1 MGSGSVWVFR
11 ATFYWERG
19 RPRPLGGGQISLRKA
34 CSLCGVAGEGARAP
48 SVTLSNCAV
57 LQTDP
62 LLILCLSCLRR
73 FTRASFAYYE
83 TRTDVRVRNPD
94 FEAFITMP
102 DRNDAWELLCEYT
115 KGESLRKHA
124 LAVEAAMRACVERY
138 GTGDDNADEWGLVGL
153 LHDFDY
159 EMFPSADQHPFTG
172 ANILCGRG
180 YSDRLIRAI
189 MGHATYTGVPRDT
202 AMARALFATDEL
214 CGFLVA
220 CALVRPSKSL
230 DDLEVA
236 SVKKKLKDKA
246 FARSVNRNDIQQS
259 MEELGVNMDEHV
271 RFVIDA
277 LRPVQDAIG
286 LNRLATVE

>member
-1 MGSGSVWVFR
+1 
-11 ATFYWERG
+11 
-19 RPRPLGGGQISLRKA
+19 
-34 CSLCGVAGEGARAP
+34 
-48 SVTLSNCAV
+48 
-57 LQTDP
+57 
-62 LLILCLSCLRR
+62 
-73 FTRASFAYYE
+73 
-83 TRTDVRVRNPD
+83 
-94 FEAFITMP
+94 MP
-102 DRNDAWELLCEYT
+102 DRNEAWELLCEYT

-124 LAVEAAMRACVERY
+124 LAVETAMRACVKRY
-138 GTGDDNADEWGLVGL
+138 GSSDDDEDEWGLVGL

-180 YSDRLIRAI
+180 YSDRFIRAI

-220 CALVRPSKSL
+220 CALVRPSRSL

-246 FARSVNRNDIQQS
+246 FARSVNRDDIRQGFA
-259 MEELGVNMDEHV
+259 ELGVDPDEHI

-277 LRPVQDAIG
+277 LRPVQHEIG
-286 LNRLATVE
+286 LNRSEQ